1 MHKCK
6 ELSEAEITIQWQA
19 PSTGRPFLDVCGILI
34 DRTSLSFQHSRIV
47 QLGCHIRSISDSEI
61 ESGAPISCKV
71 VAPFASS
78 AMAVAAAMLFT
89 DSCIQTFTC
98 IVLWVHYD
106 TYKDTVLIREVSFI
120 QSAPYREIILCCN
133 HWISW
138 RGVYGCI

>member
-6 ELSEAEITIQWQA
+6 ELFEAEITIQRQA
-19 PSTGRPFLDVCGILI
+19 PSSGRPFLDVCGILI
-34 DRTSLSFQHSRIV
+34 YRTSLSFQHSRIV
-47 QLGCHIRSISDSEI
+47 QLGCHICSISDSEI
-61 ESGAPISCKV
+61 ESGAPISCKF

-120 QSAPYREIILCCN
+120 QSSPYREIILRCN
-133 HWISW
+133 HCISW
-138 RGVYGCI
+138 RGVYGYI